1 MYRIGLNLD
10 DMDNNAFYCP
20 ASNVRLTRMNPVGN
34 FKEITPSVLRGLK
47 GGTLIDVDKKI
58 DKKIYLSKSQL
69 ELDEINNATISTIFT
84 PMFSAESEAALF
96 CSNPLSSIILF
107 SCSIKRYSANVTKRG
122 IIHIIR
128 RLITM

>member
-1 MYRIGLNLD
+1 MYRIGLNLN

-69 ELDEINNATISTIFT
+69 ELDEINNAT
-84 PMFSAESEAALF
+84 E
-96 CSNPLSSIILF
+96 
-107 SCSIKRYSANVTKRG
+107 SANQIAQNEQKAAEPKAKQKG
-122 IIHIIR
+122 KAKAEQGNAKAEEGKDE
-128 RLITM
+128 

>member
-1 MYRIGLNLD
+1 MYRIGLNLN

-69 ELDEINNATISTIFT
+69 ELDEINNATESANQTAQNEQKAAEPKNKPKGKAKAEQGNAKT
-84 PMFSAESEAALF
+84 EEGSAE
-96 CSNPLSSIILF
+96 
-107 SCSIKRYSANVTKRG
+107 
-122 IIHIIR
+122 
-128 RLITM
+128 

>member
-1 MYRIGLNLD
+1 MYRIGLNLN

-69 ELDEINNATISTIFT
+69 ELDEINNAT
-84 PMFSAESEAALF
+84 E
-96 CSNPLSSIILF
+96 
-107 SCSIKRYSANVTKRG
+107 SANQIAQNEQKVAEPKAKPKG
-122 IIHIIR
+122 KAKAEQGNAKAEEGNAKAEEGKAE
-128 RLITM
+128 

>member
-1 MYRIGLNLD
+1 MYRIGLNLN

-69 ELDEINNATISTIFT
+69 ELEEINNTTESVNQTTQNEQDVDNPKDSPKDKPKGKSKDKPKDKDKAEED
-84 PMFSAESEAALF
+84 SAE
-96 CSNPLSSIILF
+96 
-107 SCSIKRYSANVTKRG
+107 
-122 IIHIIR
+122 
-128 RLITM
+128 

>member
-1 MYRIGLNLD
+1 MYRIGLNLN

-20 ASNVRLTRMNPVGN
+20 ASNVRLTRMNPVGV

-69 ELDEINNATISTIFT
+69 ELEEINNATESVNQTT
-84 PMFSAESEAALF
+84 QNEQDVDKPKDKPKGKSKDKPKDKDKAEQDVDKPKDKDKAEEDLAE
-96 CSNPLSSIILF
+96 
-107 SCSIKRYSANVTKRG
+107 
-122 IIHIIR
+122 
-128 RLITM
+128 

>member
-1 MYRIGLNLD
+1 MYRIGLNLN

-69 ELDEINNATISTIFT
+69 ELEEINNASESINQTAQNEQKAAEPKNKPKGKAKAEQSNAKAEEGNAKAEEG
-84 PMFSAESEAALF
+84 SAE
-96 CSNPLSSIILF
+96 
-107 SCSIKRYSANVTKRG
+107 
-122 IIHIIR
+122 
-128 RLITM
+128 